1 MGYVVWCDEAGQVI
15 DDGTVFHIRENEYWL
30 LCVERQL
37 DNLGNSAVGFD
48 VKIEEI
54 TMTLL
59 AWEFRDRPLAASSK
73 PLDSK
78 ALRT

>member
-1 MGYVVWCDEAGQVI
+1 MI

-37 DNLGNSAVGFD
+37 ENPENSAIGFD

-54 TMTLL
+54 TDKFA
-59 AWEFRDRPLAASSK
+59 AWIRDRL
-73 PLDSK
+73 L
-78 ALRT
+78 